1 MPDKSYKRGY
11 PNEWLDDGKYMTW
24 YLRKSDWNDGTS
36 YLAHKLIQSNQEE
49 SESPSVPVL
58 FVRMAKGIFLC
69 CGRCRAI
76 VDKTEVPQDETM
88 EDVHKTGDWG
98 LVQVRLQ
105 LLDRE
110 KLQSSDEFVSMV
122 KEWPDGRG
130 TAKSSV
136 DGDEL
141 LTKDD
146 SDKPAKNAIAEAVLS
161 GNIVGGLSLAVEQAS
176 IPPEKRSIKAG
187 LLTLRQQLANDI
199 SENAAKALHALLQVG
214 GGS

>member
-1 MPDKSYKRGY
+1 
-11 PNEWLDDGKYMTW
+11 MTW

-36 YLAHKLIQSNQEE
+36 YLAQKLIQSNQEE

-76 VDKTEVPQDETM
+76 VDKTQAPQDETV
-88 EDVHKTGDWG
+88 EGVHKTGDWG

-122 KEWPDGRG
+122 KDWPAGRG
-130 TAKSSV
+130 TTPSSV
-136 DGDEL
+136 DVNGDES
-141 LTKDD
+141 LTIDD
-146 SDKPAKNAIAEAVLS
+146 SDKPAMNTLAEAVLS
-161 GNIVGGLSLAVEQAS
+161 GNIVGGLSLALEQAS
-176 IPPEKRSIKAG
+176 IPLEKRSIEAG
-187 LLTLRQQLANDI
+187 LLTLRQQLANDA
-199 SENAAKALHALLQVG
+199 SENAAKALHLLQG
-214 GGS
+214 DDDS